1 MKESIITVGSLWY
14 TAWINAG
21 QPPLDEL
28 MKPISNNYK
37 KELETNHKKSLSNKS
52 LEENTASNYFFFLL
66 FLDFFPALVIGA
78 LFT

>member
-1 MKESIITVGSLWY
+1 MQNRRMKESIITVGSLWY

-37 KELETNHKKSLSNKS
+37 KELETNHKKSLSNKI
-52 LEENTASNYFFFLL
+52 
-66 FLDFFPALVIGA
+66 IGREHGK
-78 LFT
+78 